1 MADAEELSLEET
13 KYVFS
18 IPMFSLQHS
27 PYWTYTYFLFSRL
40 RIQAGLAPLGEET
53 EEVIDE
59 DQVAYDN
66 YQKLKE
72 DRQREKNAKEVMER
86 IEKLVYIHLAF
97 FTWSM
102 TNSSY

>member
-1 MADAEELSLEET
+1 MYLASPCFHCNTIRTELT
-13 KYVFS
+13 PTFF
-18 IPMFSLQHS
+18 I
-27 PYWTYTYFLFSRL
+27 SRL

-86 IEKLVYIHLAF
+86 IEKLVYIHMAF
-97 FTWSM
+97 FTLSM